1 LRYYSKKKKNSKVK
15 IKKILLFLITIIVVV
30 SLVHAVDLFKNRN
43 KIFPGVSAFN
53 VELGGFKKE
62 EAQDIFQ
69 PIASKIVDSPR
80 ILVFEDKELKFLPH
94 KELDAFID
102 LNRAVEETYSIAR
115 TGNIFNRIKDR
126 IVVWRKGFEAPF
138 RVEYNAQKFDDFQN
152 EISSLINRSPGDAYI
167 EGNKIIESRTGVK
180 LDLERFKEE
189 IIKTLKCI
197 DEEKYIINIPVIIV
211 DPKIITKNILT
222 ELTINRELGTYSTS
236 LENKEENTIYN
247 IKLSSEVING
257 ILVKPQEIFSFNEYV
272 GPAEKADGYKE
283 STIIANGVF
292 VNGYG
297 GGICQVSS
305 TLYNAVLLANLP
317 IVERYNHSVYGE
329 ATKYVP
335 LGQDAAIFYGF
346 KNLRF
351 ENNSDHAIVIFSK
364 VFRDTLQVN
373 IFGGDEDKVEV
384 EIISKDKKVI
394 DYQIIREKDSKLE
407 AGQEIVVQEGVPGY
421 QIKTYRIVRKDGEEK
436 IVFLAEDTYKSVP
449 MIIVSI
455 AVYELLPRNQ
465 QGEKDNRN

>member
-1 LRYYSKKKKNSKVK
+1 MLS
-15 IKKILLFLITIIVVV
+15 LID
-30 SLVHAVDLFKNRN
+30 AVDIYINRN
-43 KIFPGVSAFN
+43 KILPGVSAFG
-53 VELGGFKKE
+53 VELEGLKKE
-62 EAQDIFQ
+62 ETRDILQ
-69 PIASKIVDSPR
+69 PIVSKMIDSPR
-80 ILVFEDKELKFLPH
+80 ILVFEDKEFKFIPH
-94 KELDAFID
+94 KELDAFVD
-102 LNRAVEETYSIAR
+102 LNRVAEETYAIAR
-115 TGNIFNRIKDR
+115 TGNIFRRLKDR
-126 IVVWRKGFEAPF
+126 IVVWRKGYEVPF
-138 RVEYNAQKFDDFQN
+138 QAEFNPQKFEDFQN
-152 EISSLINRSPGDAYI
+152 RISSLINRMPRDAYV
-167 EGNKIIESRTGVK
+167 EGNRIIESRIGVK

-189 IIKTLKCI
+189 INKTLI
-197 DEEKYIINIPVIIV
+197 NLDDEKYILNIPVITV
-211 DPKIITKNILT
+211 DPKITTKNTLT
-222 ELTINRELGTYSTS
+222 ELAINGELGIYYTS

-247 IKLSSEVING
+247 IRLASEVING
-257 ILVKPQEIFSFNEYV
+257 ILVKPQEIFSFNKYV

-283 STIIANGVF
+283 STIIANGIF

-351 ENNSDHAIVIFSK
+351 KNISDNVIVIFSK
-364 VFRDTLQVN
+364 VFRDTLQIS
-373 IFGGDEDKVEV
+373 IFGRNEDKAEV

-407 AGQEIVVQEGVPGY
+407 AGQEIVFQEGVPGY

-436 IVFLAEDTYKSVP
+436 IEFLAEDTYKSVT
-449 MIIVSI
+449 MIIK
-455 AVYELLPRNQ
+455 EN
-465 QGEKDNRN
+465 